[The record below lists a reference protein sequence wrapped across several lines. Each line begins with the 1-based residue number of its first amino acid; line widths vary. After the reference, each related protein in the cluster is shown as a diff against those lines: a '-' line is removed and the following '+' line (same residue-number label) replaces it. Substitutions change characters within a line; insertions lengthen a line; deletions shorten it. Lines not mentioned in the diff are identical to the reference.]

1 MKKFF
6 ETPEVSSVE
15 LNQTDVI
22 MTSGDEL
29 AKANPTGIVVW
40 DDKKATNEQFKMW
53 KGFN

>member
-22 MTSGDEL
+22 MTSNNITDVTNVNLATWTDDVKGD
-29 AKANPTGIVVW
+29 
-40 DDKKATNEQFKMW
+40 FSMW
-53 KGFN
+53 QGFNKRN

>member
-22 MTSGDEL
+22 MVSNQKNIAEQSSFTVLKD
-29 AKANPTGIVVW
+29 
-40 DDKKATNEQFKMW
+40 TNAASEEYNFW
-53 KGFN
+53 KNRD